1 MKIYKE
7 TVSDLLWEVLQR
19 LMQFKELESFRLV
32 GGTSLSLLL
41 GHRISVDIDLFSDS
55 EYNSIDFNALDKLF
69 DTSFNYVEI
78 SFGGNNSFGKSYFI
92 GNSKEETIKVD
103 LFYTDSFQFP
113 VIEYEGLRI
122 SQLEEIVAM
131 KLEVIGQHGR
141 KKDFWDIHELMEHFS
156 WQDMLSFYEK
166 RYPYGHTREEIIAK
180 LTDFELAD
188 SDLEPICLKDKYWE
202 LIKLDI
208 EEAIEINFPPDERIL

>member
-7 TVSDLLWEVLQR
+7 TTSELLWEILNQ
-19 LMQFKELESFRLV
+19 LMEFEELKSFRLV

-41 GHRISVDIDLFSDS
+41 GHRISVDIDLFSDL
-55 EYNSIDFNALDKLF
+55 EYNTIDFIAIDNLF
-69 DTSFNYVEI
+69 SR
-78 SFGGNNSFGKSYFI
+78 SFGYVDYGLSGNNSFGKSYFI
-92 GNSKEETIKVD
+92 GNSKDDTVKVD
-103 LFYTDSFQFP
+103 LFYTDTFKYPILKHQK
-113 VIEYEGLRI
+113 LRL

-131 KLEVIGQHGR
+131 KLEVIGQNGR

-166 RYPYGHTREEIIAK
+166 RYPFSHTREEVIFK
-180 LTDFELAD
+180 LTDFKIAD
-188 SDLEPICLKDKYWE
+188 SDFDPICLKDKYWE

-208 EEAIEINFPPDERIL
+208 EESIETYFR

>member
-7 TVSDLLWEVLQR
+7 TISELLWQVLNQ
-19 LMQFKELESFRLV
+19 LMDLEELKSFRLV

-41 GHRISVDIDLFSDS
+41 GHRISVDIDMFSDA
-55 EYNSIDFNALDKLF
+55 EYNSIDFIAIDKLF
-69 DTSFNYVEI
+69 SS
-78 SFGGNNSFGKSYFI
+78 SFGYVDYGLSGNNSFGKSYFI
-92 GNSKEETIKVD
+92 GNSKDDTVKVD
-103 LFYTDSFQFP
+103 LFYTDTFQYP
-113 VIEYEGLRI
+113 ILKYNEIRL

-131 KLEVIGQHGR
+131 KLEVIGHNGR

-156 WQDMLSFYEK
+156 WQEMLSFYEK
-166 RYPYGHTREEIIAK
+166 RYPYSHTKEELVIK

-188 SDLEPICLKDKYWE
+188 LDLDPICLKDKYWE

-208 EEAIEINFPPDERIL
+208 EESIESYIR

>member
-41 GHRISVDIDLFSDS
+41 GHRISVDIDLFSDA

-69 DTSFNYVEI
+69 DTSFNYVES
-78 SFGGNNSFGKSYFI
+78 SFGGNNSLGKSYFI

-113 VIEYEGLRI
+113 VIEYEGFRI
-122 SQLEEIVAM
+122 SQLEEIAAM
-131 KLEVIGQHGR
+131 KPEVIGQHGR

-156 WQDMLSFYEK
+156 WQEMLSFYEK
-166 RYPYGHTREEIIAK
+166 RYPYGYIREEIIAK

-208 EEAIEINFPPDERIL
+208 EEAIIINFRPGCP